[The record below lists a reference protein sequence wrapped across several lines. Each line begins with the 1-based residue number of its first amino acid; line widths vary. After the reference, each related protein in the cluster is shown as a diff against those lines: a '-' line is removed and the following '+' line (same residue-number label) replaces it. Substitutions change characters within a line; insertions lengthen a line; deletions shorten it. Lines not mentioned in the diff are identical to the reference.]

1 MKTRNG
7 FNEKTELPFVMNNK
21 LFFLS
26 LYSRA
31 IKTNPDVLPTT
42 PISQLLWDD
51 FWGTPL
57 THSGSHKSYRPLTV
71 LSFR

>member
-1 MKTRNG
+1 MKDN
-7 FNEKTELPFVMNNK
+7 PFS
-21 LFFLS
+21 LF